1 MIVDNPT
8 DKTWIF
14 WDGQCGFCRRAVDW
28 LLGQVHDPDAYIA
41 RPYQT
46 APRPP
51 MTQAIYDACPD
62 AVHIV
67 LPDGTV
73 QSGGAACVTLLADS
87 KIEFAAWMLCVPPLS
102 WLVEPGYSF
111 VANNRMILSKLMF
124 RSGRGKP
131 TKHDVGA

>member
-1 MIVDNPT
+1 MIVENPT

-14 WDGQCGFCRRAVDW
+14 WDGQCGFCRRSVDW
-28 LLGQVHDPDAYIA
+28 LLSQVHDANDYIA

-51 MTQAIYDACPD
+51 MTDAIYAACPD

-73 QSGGAACVTLLADS
+73 QRGGEACLTLLADS
-87 KIEFAAWMLCVPPLS
+87 NIKFAASMLKVPPLS

-111 VANNRMILSKLMF
+111 VANNRMTLSKSMF
-124 RSGRGKP
+124 RNGRGKP